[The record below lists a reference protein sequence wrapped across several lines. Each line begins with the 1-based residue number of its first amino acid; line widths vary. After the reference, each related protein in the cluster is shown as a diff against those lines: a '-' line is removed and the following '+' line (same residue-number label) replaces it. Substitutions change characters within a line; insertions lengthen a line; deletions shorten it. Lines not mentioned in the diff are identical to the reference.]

1 MSLTDEQLTQMAATF
16 MAYTSWRMELDPE
29 ADLLAWKSLYADT
42 GAYVIRVLV
51 VLEGTPP
58 KAAAERI
65 SRLILSHDFGD
76 RFGLEQ
82 AALAER
88 QPAAS
93 VDPTLN

>member
-42 GAYVIRVLV
+42 GAYVIRLLV

-58 KAAAERI
+58 EAAAERI
-65 SRLILSHDFGD
+65 STLLVSPDFED
-76 RFGLEQ
+76 FFEAEQ
-82 AALAER
+82 ASLQVR
-88 QPAAS
+88 HPAPS
-93 VDPTLN
+93 PTLN